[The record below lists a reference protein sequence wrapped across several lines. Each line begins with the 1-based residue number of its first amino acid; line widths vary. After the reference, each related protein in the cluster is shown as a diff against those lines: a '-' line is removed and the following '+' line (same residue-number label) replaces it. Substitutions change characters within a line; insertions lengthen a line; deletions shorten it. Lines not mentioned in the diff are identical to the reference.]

1 LRDFTDLCREL
12 DLRVDA
18 CVALSGGKPARP
30 IRPDGLL
37 ENWRSETALF
47 LLSRRSED
55 AAEAPPRDLFG
66 AVALEPAAPAKPA
79 RRAKPKR

>member
-1 LRDFTDLCREL
+1 M
-12 DLRVDA
+12 
-18 CVALSGGKPARP
+18 
-30 IRPDGLL
+30 RPDGLL